1 MSMVSTAD
9 AYQRRHRWA
18 GLPVAVLY
26 KFGDDQ
32 GSYLA
37 AQITYYGFVAAFPLL
52 LLLATILGY
61 ALHGNPHLQR
71 QVLDSALA
79 QFPVIGDQVTANI
92 RSFHGSTAGLVIGIL
107 GCVYGGLGIVQAV
120 QNTLNKVWGVPRDSR
135 PNPVRARLRSLL
147 LLAFGGASV
156 IVTTV
161 LSALGAA
168 ADAYG
173 ASLGGSVR
181 ALATAAAIALNVT
194 LFTVAFRVLT
204 ARRVAVRQIRAGA
217 IAAAVTWQ
225 ALQLAGTLLLG
236 QKLKGATATYGLFA
250 LVLGLLAWIYLG
262 AVTTVI
268 CAEFNAVRAGQL
280 WPRSLLAPFTDNA
293 DLTPAD
299 RRAYTSYAKTERH
312 KSFENIDVSFG
323 ERPHPGPGQGN
334 HDPERAGA
342 ARRRERRWPSAR
354 ARSRETCIW
363 EMPSRCPISR
373 LRHVARKS
381 ISRISCSRGGS
392 SPQCAATA
400 FMSSMC
406 SSRGSSCAEGPPGCS
421 CPAGRPAAR
430 PARTA
435 GRPAPP
441 AGRAA
446 AHRADPQVPGQVG
459 LGRGPAQLLGQL
471 PGRLAGLE
479 HQLLHRAPDVDLPPL
494 VTEVPLELAADAR
507 PRVRG
512 QAARRRPDRSCRSP
526 SSGRHTPPASGPP
539 PAQGCAGTAARR
551 TGPGR

>member
-1 MSMVSTAD
+1 MSMVSQAD
-9 AYQRRHRWA
+9 AYQRRHRWV

-26 KFGDDQ
+26 KFVDDQ

-92 RSFHGSTAGLVIGIL
+92 RSFHGSAAGLIIGML

-156 IVTTV
+156 IATTV

-181 ALATAAAIALNVT
+181 ALATGAAIALNVT
-194 LFTVAFRVLT
+194 LFIVAFRVLT

-217 IAAAVTWQ
+217 VAAAVTWQ
-225 ALQLAGTLLLG
+225 ALQWVGTLLLG
-236 QKLKGATATYGLFA
+236 HNLKGATATYGLFA

-268 CAEFNAVRAGQL
+268 CAEFNAVCAGQL
-280 WPRSLLAPFTDNA
+280 WPRSLLAPFTDNT

-299 RRAYTSYAKTERH
+299 RRAYASYAKTERH

-323 ERPHPGPGQGN
+323 ERPHP
-334 HDPERAGA
+334 
-342 ARRRERRWPSAR
+342 
-354 ARSRETCIW
+354 
-363 EMPSRCPISR
+363 
-373 LRHVARKS
+373 
-381 ISRISCSRGGS
+381 
-392 SPQCAATA
+392 
-400 FMSSMC
+400 
-406 SSRGSSCAEGPPGCS
+406 
-421 CPAGRPAAR
+421 RPAE
-430 PARTA
+430 P
-435 GRPAPP
+435 
-441 AGRAA
+441 
-446 AHRADPQVPGQVG
+446 
-459 LGRGPAQLLGQL
+459 
-471 PGRLAGLE
+471 
-479 HQLLHRAPDVDLPPL
+479 
-494 VTEVPLELAADAR
+494 
-507 PRVRG
+507 
-512 QAARRRPDRSCRSP
+512 
-526 SSGRHTPPASGPP
+526 
-539 PAQGCAGTAARR
+539 
-551 TGPGR
+551 